1 MLKSTSILALVA
13 FIATVPTIAQ
23 TTVTQPTTQST
34 GQTQVLPAD
43 TAPVDTATPDTSS
56 VAKQVTEDDI
66 AAETE
71 NRPEITT
78 QDVTSA
84 EKTSLPVM
92 GQIILQSER
101 TILSNDFVGA
111 SVYSPN
117 DEAVGDINDMIINL
131 DGTVQGVVVGVGG
144 FLGIG
149 EKDVA
154 VKMSAISVTLMKD
167 GNVRLVLN
175 STKQELEAA
184 PAFKSVAE
192 QKVEEETEKARK
204 AQQNIITNSVPPTEL
219 PKTETNSTQ

>member
-1 MLKSTSILALVA
+1 MLKLTSTVALAA
-13 FIATVPTIAQ
+13 FIATVPAMAQ
-23 TTVTQPTTQST
+23 TTITPLASEQKTQA
-34 GQTQVLPAD
+34 VPAD
-43 TAPVDTATPDTSS
+43 TATPNTSPVAR
-56 VAKQVTEDDI
+56 QVTEDDI
-66 AAETE
+66 AAET
-71 NRPEITT
+71 RSQPEIAI

-84 EKTSLPVM
+84 EKTSPPVM
-92 GQIILQSER
+92 GQIILQSEN

-131 DGTVQGVVVGVGG
+131 HGTVEGVVVGVGG

-154 VKMSAISVTLMKD
+154 VKMSAISVTLLKD

-175 STKQELEAA
+175 STKEELEAA
-184 PAFKSVAE
+184 PAFKSVAQ
-192 QKVEEETEKARK
+192 QKVEEEIQHARK
-204 AQQNIITNSVPPTEL
+204 AQQNIITNTVPPTEL